1 MADAQLPLFQRKTFP
16 ASLSSIPM
24 EITPPGPENTVV
36 GTLPAYFAYLQSGG
50 YSTYTPRQFL
60 SDVNSFGLFVREKK
74 LKELTI
80 HDIHQWISKLKTDGL
95 KLRQQP
101 YTAKTINRKLSA
113 INNYFLWLV
122 THGALADNPAAGL
135 HVPKVISPLP
145 DILFESECK
154 QLLTT
159 ASADPRSYL
168 LVLLLLETGIK
179 KEELFALRLT
189 HFDFSNRYAPE
200 LWVKHT
206 SKKVKKDRKLKL
218 PQETE
223 PVFRDYVS
231 VSHITDV
238 LFPYTPRFVES
249 LITDIARRSGVQKK
263 VTASILRDTYAVRC
277 LKRGEDI
284 ELVLKKLGL
293 SESTWEDARIKYLK
307 LASQAI

>member
-1 MADAQLPLFQRKTFP
+1 MPACFLP
-16 ASLSSIPM
+16 
-24 EITPPGPENTVV
+24 TV
-36 GTLPAYFAYLQSGG
+36 TQHS
-50 YSTYTPRQFL
+50 RWHQ
-60 SDVNSFGLFVREKK
+60 K

-122 THGALADNPAAGL
+122 MQGALVDNPAAGL
-135 HVPKVISPLP
+135 HVP
-145 DILFESECK
+145 
-154 QLLTT
+154 
-159 ASADPRSYL
+159 
-168 LVLLLLETGIK
+168 
-179 KEELFALRLT
+179 
-189 HFDFSNRYAPE
+189 FDFSNRYAPE

-231 VSHITDV
+231 VYHITDV
-238 LFPYTPRFVES
+238 LFPCTPRFVES
-249 LITDIARRSGVQKK
+249 LTTDIAQRSGVQKK

-277 LKRGEDI
+277 LKRGEAI

-293 SESTWEDARIKYLK
+293 SEATWEDARIKYLK